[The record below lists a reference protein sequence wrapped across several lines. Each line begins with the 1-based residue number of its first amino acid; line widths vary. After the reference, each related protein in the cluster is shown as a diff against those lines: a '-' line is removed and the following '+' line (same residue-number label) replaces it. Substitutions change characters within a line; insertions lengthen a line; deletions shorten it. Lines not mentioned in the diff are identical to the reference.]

1 MRATLVK
8 TIYREVVAPYMKT
21 EDELADWAAENWEDQ
36 FGEGCNFTIDLQVD
50 GGHEW
55 HLADGWE
62 E

>member
-1 MRATLVK
+1 
-8 TIYREVVAPYMKT
+8 MKT
-21 EDELADWAAENWEDQ
+21 EDELADWAAENWEDE